1 MSRTVPLLARF
12 FSKLVLDI
20 LPAALASVI
29 DGLLF
34 THFDWSQVPF
44 DLSQVWATAPA
55 VERAAPAS
63 PEMMQLVRDEHAAVL
78 SYVKAQVAAERN
90 RLAAEDAAAA
100 KAASE
105 ARSIAPA
112 PGGAAVAAVEAK
124 PLAPAAQPVVQPL
137 AQPLAQE
144 PAPPVAPV
152 TAAAPTPQA
161 PLMIAQAERGEGIEP
176 ASYQQAPL
184 VAATV
189 NIKDHVVA
197 TTQHAFTL
205 IGGIPSWIVGLGGR
219 IAGQG
224 DASAPPAGRLAG
236 ESG

>member
-1 MSRTVPLLARF
+1 MSRNMPLLARF

-29 DGLLF
+29 GGLLF
-34 THFDWSQVPF
+34 THVDWNQAWV
-44 DLSQVWATAPA
+44 QVWGPAPA

-63 PEMMQLVRDEHAAVL
+63 PEMMQLVHDEHAAVL

-105 ARSIAPA
+105 SRSIAAPTV
-112 PGGAAVAAVEAK
+112 PGGAAVAAIEAK
-124 PLAPAAQPVVQPL
+124 PLAPP
-137 AQPLAQE
+137 AQPLVQE

-152 TAAAPTPQA
+152 VAAAPAPQA
-161 PLMIAQAERGEGIEP
+161 PLVIARAERDEGIGP
-176 ASYQQAPL
+176 PSYQQAPF

-189 NIKDHVVA
+189 NIKDHVVT

-224 DASAPPAGRLAG
+224 GASAPPAGRLAG

>member
-1 MSRTVPLLARF
+1 MSRNMPLLARF

-29 DGLLF
+29 GGLLF
-34 THFDWSQVPF
+34 THVDWNQAWVQV
-44 DLSQVWATAPA
+44 QVWGRAPA

-63 PEMMQLVRDEHAAVL
+63 PEMMQLVHDEHAAVL

-105 ARSIAPA
+105 SRSIAAPTV
-112 PGGAAVAAVEAK
+112 PGGAAVAAIEAK
-124 PLAPAAQPVVQPL
+124 PLAPPAQPQ
-137 AQPLAQE
+137 AQPLVQE
-144 PAPPVAPV
+144 PAPPVAPIV
-152 TAAAPTPQA
+152 AAAPAPQA
-161 PLMIAQAERGEGIEP
+161 PLVIAQAEGIEP
-176 ASYQQAPL
+176 PSYQQAPF

-189 NIKDHVVA
+189 NIKDHVVT

-224 DASAPPAGRLAG
+224 GASAPPAGRLAG